1 MRALGI
7 DLGERRIGLALSSGS
22 VASPLETIERSRDL
36 AVDHRAILAVAAE
49 WEVDTLVVG
58 LPLSLDGSEGPAA
71 RSVRSEIADL
81 AAATSLTVVPYDER
95 LTTVT
100 ATRLLREGEV
110 PGRSRRRMVDQ
121 VAAAVMLQAWL
132 DGRSGQTDT

>member
-7 DLGERRIGLALSSGS
+7 DLGERRIGVALSSGS
-22 VASPLETIERSRDL
+22 VASPLETLQRSGNHD
-36 AVDHRAILAVAAE
+36 ADHQRILAIAEE
-49 WEVDTLVVG
+49 WEIDVLVVG

-71 RSVRSEIADL
+71 LLVRSEIAEM
-81 AAATSLTVVPYDER
+81 AAATSIPVVPYDER

-100 ATRLLREGEV
+100 ATRLLKEGSV
-110 PGRSRRRMVDQ
+110 PGRSQRQMVDQ

-132 DGRSGQTDT
+132 DRRATQSDT

>member
-22 VASPLETIERSRDL
+22 VASPLETLERCGDRS
-36 AVDHRAILAVAAE
+36 ADHRAILAIAAE

-71 RSVRSEIADL
+71 LSVRAEIAEL
-81 AAATSLTVVPYDER
+81 TAATSLRVVPYDER

-100 ATRLLREGEV
+100 ATRLLQEGEV

-121 VAAAVMLQAWL
+121 VAAAVLLQAWL
-132 DGRSGQTDT
+132 DGHDAGTDP